1 MGRLIVDGEVPADD
15 RWVGLELT
23 SPHRVGEKQRE
34 RGPRL
39 ELLFDKIAAE
49 HRGHAKHTHEV
60 WRDRCRRHLPRFVWK
75 TDREL
80 A

>member
-1 MGRLIVDGEVPADD
+1 MGRLIVDREVLADD
-15 RWVGLELT
+15 RRVGLELT
-23 SPHRVGEKQRE
+23 PPHRVGEKQRA
-34 RGPRL
+34 RSPRL

-49 HRGHAKHTHEV
+49 HRGHAKHTDEV
-60 WRDRCRRHLPRFVWK
+60 FGNRCRRHLPRFVWK